1 MDPDLRRAYNEA
13 YTEAH
18 HRSYLGR
25 LEERLGHKVP
35 FRVAET
41 PLFLAKN
48 VRQKL
53 ERAAREVVEQI
64 CDPQLIAK
72 ARTAIPKHLDVPN
85 EDALSSCI
93 QVDFAIAKGRD
104 GEFEVKLVEL
114 QGFPSLYGL
123 MVLQTEAIAEELS
136 TMPGLEGNWTTFF
149 GGIDRATYVE
159 KLRKAIL
166 GGVDPGEVILLD
178 LEPAKQKTFV
188 DFVSTKILLGIDP
201 VCPSELEREGNRL
214 YRRVQGK
221 RVHVRRIYNRI
232 VFDEL
237 EKTGMKMPFAY
248 DEPLDV
254 SWCPHPNW
262 YWTWSKFTIPL
273 LDHPAV
279 PKARLLSENDELPP
293 DLERYVLKP
302 LFSFAG
308 TGVIVD
314 VTAADVVAIPK
325 ERRAGWI
332 LQEKIEY
339 AHAFHTPRGEGVK
352 AEVRMMFLRAP
363 DQARPELVMNLV
375 RLSRGKL
382 IGVDHNKNLDWVG
395 GTVGI
400 WREGD

>member
-1 MDPDLRRAYNEA
+1 MDPVLRRAYNEA

-18 HRSYLGR
+18 HRSYMDRLEGR
-25 LEERLGHKVP
+25 LGNKVP

-41 PLFLAKN
+41 PLFLGKKI
-48 VRQKL
+48 RGKL
-53 ERAAREVVEQI
+53 ERAAREVVAAI
-64 CDPQLIAK
+64 SDPKVIARG
-72 ARTAIPKHLDVPN
+72 RTAIPKHLQVPN

-93 QVDFAIAKGRD
+93 QVDFAIAKGKD
-104 GEFEVKLVEL
+104 GDFDVKLVEL

-123 MVLQTEAIAEELS
+123 IVLQTESMSEELQ

-149 GGIDRATYVE
+149 GGLDRAAYVE
-159 KLRKAIL
+159 KLRHAIL
-166 GGVDPGEVILLD
+166 GGVDPGEVVLLD
-178 LEPAKQKTFV
+178 LEPAKQKTYV

-201 VCPSELEREGNRL
+201 VCPSEVERDGARL

-221 RVHVRRIYNRI
+221 RVQIKRIYNRI

-248 DEPLDV
+248 DEELDV

-279 PKARLLSENDELPP
+279 PRARLLSEIDEVPR

-314 VTAADVVAIPK
+314 VTPEDFANVPK
-325 ERRAGWI
+325 EQRAGWI

-339 AHAFHTPRGEGVK
+339 AYAFETPSGAGVK

-363 DQARPELVMNLV
+363 EDEKPELVMNLV

-400 WREGD
+400 WREGE